1 MQPDAVSRRRRVTAA
16 LAVTALVLTLFPP
29 LQWWLA
35 DGDKAITLA
44 YFLLS
49 GLFVVGSV
57 VVIAR
62 LDTSDDLTEDER

>member
-1 MQPDAVSRRRRVTAA
+1 MQPDAGARRRRAIAA
-16 LAVTALVLTLFPP
+16 LALAALVLTLFPP

-35 DGDKAITLA
+35 DGDKAVTLA

-57 VVIAR
+57 VAIAR
-62 LDTSDDLTEDER
+62 LDEVDEPTEDER